1 MGQITRSVGHD
12 GSDVGQGAHHV
23 GQTADV
29 ICVRVRNDQ
38 YIRGSVTQSVQCREC
53 LLTPIPWVQAAID
66 QDPRSVESDIRTVRA
81 YVLGAAK
88 NDEFSSH
95 R

>member
-1 MGQITRSVGHD
+1 
-12 GSDVGQGAHHV
+12 
-23 GQTADV
+23 
-29 ICVRVRNDQ
+29 
-38 YIRGSVTQSVQCREC
+38 
-53 LLTPIPWVQAAID
+53 VQAAID